1 MVFYVKIMRKEVFIV
16 LVDTVSARS
25 TTSILEVGCNGG
37 FFFLPYFLPS
47 VKKNIQV
54 PFKRK
59 KQSRGKIG
67 LL

>member
-37 FFFLPYFLPS
+37 FFFSPVFFTL
-47 VKKNIQV
+47 
-54 PFKRK
+54 RK
-59 KQSRGKIG
+59 KKHTSA
-67 LL
+67 L

>member
-16 LVDTVSARS
+16 LVHTVSARS

-47 VKKNIQV
+47 VKKTYKCPLKEKNIAV
-54 PFKRK
+54 EK
-59 KQSRGKIG
+59 
-67 LL
+67 

>member
-37 FFFLPYFLPS
+37 FFF
-47 VKKNIQV
+47 
-54 PFKRK
+54 
-59 KQSRGKIG
+59 SRIFYPP
-67 LL
+67 